1 MIKSRVPVKR
11 WLLSGFFLFML
22 ACTGIS
28 RIYDSMAVPKVKTS
42 ETRRKAV
49 ETFIEGSGIVKVK
62 EKQIYPVF
70 AGLRIRQVAV
80 VPGREVQEGDILFCY
95 DEESMAEMEEG
106 LREEIAAIDLT
117 ISKEQIAQE
126 TYSGITQT
134 ELARREFELAQ
145 EELEEERAAVEEEQK
160 KHVEELNRLSQDYEE
175 GLSRLNDDLWQQ
187 QDREWEKTKQELE
200 NARSSRDRELR
211 AARRTVEERTEELD
225 RAEGG
230 DEEDYRKLERELL
243 GAKEDLEALQAAW
256 KTQIEAIE
264 AQMELLEDQEERL
277 HAGRTQEQEEKRESY
292 EEAVRREDE
301 RMEER
306 QKETKGFERA
316 LEKAEWELSVA
327 QEQDRAALL
336 TAEQQKRLSALTIR
350 GMELEKKKKY
360 RQLNR
365 LLELKQTQGTVF
377 AREDGIAAEV
387 ELTAGKTASGEE
399 IFSLAVGENQFEAG
413 FDKEEQKLAK
423 GDRIEI
429 SIPGTSRKKEAVVE
443 RMNLMGDEGVFQADL
458 GDLELVPGSVASY
471 SCIKQTDIFSMVIP
485 LEGLRKDNK
494 GYYCL
499 VARVRP
505 AILGE
510 EFRAERVNVELLYQ
524 GSQEAAIEGSIFSG
538 DRVIIGENKTIGEG
552 VRVRP
557 VDRF

>member
-1 MIKSRVPVKR
+1 M
-11 WLLSGFFLFML
+11 
-22 ACTGIS
+22 
-28 RIYDSMAVPKVKTS
+28 
-42 ETRRKAV
+42 
-49 ETFIEGSGIVKVK
+49 
-62 EKQIYPVF
+62 
-70 AGLRIRQVAV
+70 
-80 VPGREVQEGDILFCY
+80 
-95 DEESMAEMEEG
+95 
-106 LREEIAAIDLT
+106 
-117 ISKEQIAQE
+117 
-126 TYSGITQT
+126 
-134 ELARREFELAQ
+134 
-145 EELEEERAAVEEEQK
+145 
-160 KHVEELNRLSQDYEE
+160 
-175 GLSRLNDDLWQQ
+175 
-187 QDREWEKTKQELE
+187 
-200 NARSSRDRELR
+200 
-211 AARRTVEERTEELD
+211 
-225 RAEGG
+225 
-230 DEEDYRKLERELL
+230 
-243 GAKEDLEALQAAW
+243 
-256 KTQIEAIE
+256 
-264 AQMELLEDQEERL
+264 
-277 HAGRTQEQEEKRESY
+277 
-292 EEAVRREDE
+292 
-301 RMEER
+301 
-306 QKETKGFERA
+306 
-316 LEKAEWELSVA
+316 
-327 QEQDRAALL
+327 
-336 TAEQQKRLSALTIR
+336 
-350 GMELEKKKKY
+350 
-360 RQLNR
+360 
-365 LLELKQTQGTVF
+365 
-377 AREDGIAAEV
+377 